1 MPSRPSAPSSLAS
14 SRGKTPRSNQPA
26 TSGCTRSS
34 TNRLV
39 ASRMPRSSSLRCPA
53 TSRKSSALAVRSS
66 MLPSC
71 LAGPPSILVWDHGG
85 GDQLDLGVGV
95 EQGGHLEEGD
105 GGVVAAEMAAP
116 GDAELGLGG
125 SPGGG
130 VGDEDLDADQV
141 VWLAA
146 GGGGGGGQ
154 GGGRHL
160 GHAG

>member
-39 ASRMPRSSSLRCPA
+39 ASWMARSSSLRCPA

-116 GDAELGLGG
+116 GGGPLGG
-125 SPGGG
+125 GGP
-130 VGDEDLDADQV
+130 
-141 VWLAA
+141 A
-146 GGGGGGGQ
+146 GGGGGGA
-154 GGGRHL
+154 
-160 GHAG
+160 HAGADPGR